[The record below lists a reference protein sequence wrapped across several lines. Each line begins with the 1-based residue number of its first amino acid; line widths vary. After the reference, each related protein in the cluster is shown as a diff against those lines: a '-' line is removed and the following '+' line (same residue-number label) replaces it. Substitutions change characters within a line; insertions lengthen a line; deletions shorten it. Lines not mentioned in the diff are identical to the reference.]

1 MNKQYSGGNFRRQ
14 AQLGVNLAKQSGV
27 TLAVSLVL
35 LLAITIIGVSA
46 LTTTSLEERMAGN
59 IQELNRA
66 FQTAE
71 SGLNQAFANSADFSL
86 AQTVTSTVTNTNAY
100 AEANTD
106 FKQFTKPRRGSGWS
120 AKEFSSAHFETQS
133 TGTTNSGAVATVH
146 QGAYQIMPK
155 LEN

>member
-1 MNKQYSGGNFRRQ
+1 MNNLYSNGNYKLPAAPPSGPARQ
-14 AQLGVNLAKQSGV
+14 RGV

-35 LLAITIIGVSA
+35 LLAITIIGVSS

-86 AQTVTSTVTNTNAY
+86 AQTVTSTVTNSHAF

-120 AKEFSSAHFETQS
+120 AKEFSSAHFETAS
-133 TGTTNSGAVATVH
+133 TGTTNSGATATVH

-155 LEN
+155 LAN

>member
-1 MNKQYSGGNFRRQ
+1 MNKQYSGGNFRLRPPM
-14 AQLGVNLAKQSGV
+14 GVRMAKQRGV

-35 LLAITIIGVSA
+35 LLAMTIIGVSA
-46 LTTTSLEERMAGN
+46 LTTTGLEERMAGN
-59 IQELNRA
+59 TQELNRA

-71 SGLNQAFANSADFSL
+71 NGLNQAFANSADFSL
-86 AQTVTSTVTNTNAY
+86 AQPVTSTLTHTHAF
-100 AEANTD
+100 AEANTE

-120 AKEFSSAHFETQS
+120 AKEFSSAHFETES
-133 TGTTNSGAVATVH
+133 TGTTNSGMTATVY

>member
-1 MNKQYSGGNFRRQ
+1 MNKLYPGGNVRCYS
-14 AQLGVNLAKQSGV
+14 LAAGGPAHQRGV

-35 LLAITIIGVSA
+35 LLAITIIGVSS

-86 AQTVTSTVTNTNAY
+86 AQPVTSNVTNTHAF
-100 AEANTD
+100 AEATTE

-120 AKEFSSAHFETQS
+120 AKEFSSAHFETES